1 MSEEKILA
9 RLIVDFYRPH
19 LEASMLVLNSLK
31 ANAEFL
37 KEKAAASE
45 DPISA
50 SILTIAAKKMASD
63 VELEIAAR
71 N

>member
-31 ANAEFL
+31 ANAVFL
-37 KEKAAASE
+37 KEKAEASE

-50 SILTIAAKKMASD
+50 NILSIAAQKMASD

>member
-9 RLIVDFYRPH
+9 RLIVDFYRPL
-19 LEASMLVLNSLK
+19 LEADSLMLNALK
-31 ANAEFL
+31 ANAVFL
-37 KEKAAASE
+37 KEKAGASK